1 MSTREAVYLVL
12 AVAGLCLTWY
22 HNVAFFSEAG
32 SFFAIGAFIDGVFA
46 NHASASIGWDIT
58 IACAAFI
65 IWMLGECKRL
75 GMRHAWLYVVLT
87 FGVAFAFSAP
97 LFLFMRE
104 RHLAR
109 HAC

>member
-1 MSTREAVYLVL
+1 MRAREAIYIAL

-22 HNVAFFSEAG
+22 HNLAFFRETG
-32 SFFAIGAFIDGVFA
+32 DPFAIGAFISAVFV

-65 IWMLGECKRL
+65 VWMLHEAKRI
-75 GMRHAWLYVVLT
+75 GMSHAWVYVVLT
-87 FGVAFAFSAP
+87 FTIAFAFSAP
-97 LFLFMRE
+97 LFLYMRE

-109 HAC
+109 TA